1 MPSRPDDLAGRRAL
15 VTAGTRGIGR
25 AVAQELIARG
35 AQLAISGTG
44 ETTDTIARELG
55 AVGAVRADFTRPGDG
70 TAAAAAAA
78 EQLGGPLDLLIVNTG
93 GPRPA
98 PFAEL
103 TDADWTQA
111 YHLILGSAIEL
122 TRACLPGMTQNGWGR
137 IVYLASTAGVVK
149 PLPHLHLSNVMR
161 AGIRGLSQTV
171 ALEAGPAGVTANL
184 IATGP
189 IDTGRHDQILE
200 RQAQASERTVA
211 QVAASETA
219 TIPVRR
225 IGTTTE
231 MAALVAWLCS
241 DDAAFI
247 TGTDH
252 VIDGGL
258 TLT

>member
-44 ETTDTIARELG
+44 ETTDTIAREL
-55 AVGAVRADFTRPGDG
+55 
-70 TAAAAAAA
+70 A